1 MSEPG
6 LSTVANTAVAATA
19 VTTTATTGPM
29 PTTEA
34 DLVPTTTI
42 TTPTAQDL
50 TTEAASTTTA
60 PSAAPRPDNL
70 FVPKPKRLA
79 CMICRRRKLKCD
91 GVKPSC
97 STCARLGHTCAYDE
111 VRRKSGPK
119 RGYVKAL
126 EERLKQVE
134 TLLKTQEPP
143 AVAAATRESPSV
155 PRNVPEPVS
164 TAQKS
169 TATPPSAFRPN
180 SAFVSSENDSDWRF
194 KHSSP
199 HASSATRQQTPRAQS
214 QPGSTPDDTG
224 RSAYNHTIPPPM
236 AENHRQDLVDLG
248 LEEPLPFQDAIDEL
262 HKIFFEKVHA
272 SVPMIHRHRYL
283 AAMTL
288 PPAQQPPVALRYS
301 IWTLA
306 SCVSEK
312 YYATKDIFY
321 QRARKYVELDYLKG
335 FGEHIISI
343 AYAQAHVLIASYEF
357 KMMHFPR
364 AWMSTGSAVRLCQ
377 MIGLNRLDSSGLD
390 VKQCLPPPRDWTEHE
405 ERRRTFWLAFC
416 EDRYASIGTGW
427 PMTIDER
434 DISTNLPSSEEAFD
448 MSKPEQTGT
457 LKDALTPAG
466 ASKLSAFASVVLSSA
481 MFGRNLIHLHR
492 PDPEDRDHD
501 LNGEFWKRH
510 HQLDGII
517 LNTLMSLPANLK
529 LPEGLMMP
537 NVVFVHMSMHTSTIC
552 LHQAAI
558 FKADSYHL
566 PANVS
571 MESKIRCIT
580 AANEITY
587 IMRMVAH
594 LDLSSMNSFV
604 AFCLYVAARV
614 FVQYLKSQPEDTQV
628 ADSLRFLL
636 GSMTAL
642 TRLNPLTESFLVQ
655 LDVDLDTLMARNPR
669 LHNAFPRASELP
681 TSHPVSALAGG
692 TYSKMPISAQLRP
705 GFETHGSE
713 NRFMHPLDDNSV
725 NSQTSA
731 ANKLSPPPD
740 STSTRHTHPPTSN
753 SMLASQWL
761 KVSGQSNANIPM
773 APTMTT
779 SPHSGTSVIGSV
791 GGGDSSAEPIDVA
804 MSNHGTPSASNRP
817 TPNSICSDQ
826 HQSDQHKQHSLH
838 ASRSIPSQST
848 PLNNPATS
856 GSGHT
861 SFNTTSVSQ
870 DHSVPPNGSS
880 YTSGGNLFGM
890 SPSVAHGCFNAET
903 TNDPNFVNSWPE
915 VGQAQSMTPM
925 AEGVLRTFMN
935 LVPMD
940 AMDMST
946 WDQHIQ

>member
-19 VTTTATTGPM
+19 VTTTATTG
-29 PTTEA
+29 TTPATEI

-42 TTPTAQDL
+42 TTPALQDL
-50 TTEAASTTTA
+50 TTEAASTIAT

-155 PRNVPEPVS
+155 SRNVPEPVAA
-164 TAQKS
+164 AQKS

-180 SAFVSSENDSDWRF
+180 SAFVSSENDTDWRF

-199 HASSATRQQTPRAQS
+199 HASGATRQQTPRAQS
-214 QPGSTPDDTG
+214 QAGSTPDDTG

-236 AENHRQDLVDLG
+236 AENRQRDLVDLG

-262 HKIFFEKVHA
+262 H
-272 SVPMIHRHRYL
+272 RYL

-288 PPAQQPPVALRYS
+288 PPTQQPPVALRYA

-321 QRARKYVELDYLKG
+321 QRARKYAELDYLKG

-343 AYAQAHVLIASYEF
+343 AHAQAHVLIASYEF

-457 LKDALTPAG
+457 LKDAMTPAG

-510 HQLDGII
+510 RQLDGIL

-529 LPEGLMMP
+529 LPEGLMTP

-566 PANVS
+566 PANVG

-614 FVQYLKSQPEDTQV
+614 FVQYLKSQPEDSQV

-642 TRLNPLTESFLVQ
+642 RRLNPLTESFLVQ
-655 LDVDLDTLMARNPR
+655 LDVDLDALMARNPR

-681 TSHPVSALAGG
+681 TSHPFSALAGG
-692 TYSKMPISAQLRP
+692 TYSKMPISAQLRT
-705 GFETHGSE
+705 GFEAYGGE
-713 NRFMHPLDDNSV
+713 NRFMHPPDDNGV

-731 ANKLSPPPD
+731 ANNLSPPSD
-740 STSTRHTHPPTSN
+740 STSARQAHPPTSN

-761 KVSGQSNANIPM
+761 KISGQSNANMPQ
-773 APTMTT
+773 TMTT

-791 GGGDSSAEPIDVA
+791 GGGDSSADPIDVA

-817 TPNSICSDQ
+817 TPNSICSDH
-826 HQSDQHKQHSLH
+826 HQSDQHQQHSLH
-838 ASRSIPSQST
+838 ASRSIPSHST

-861 SFNTTSVSQ
+861 SFNTTPVSQ

-880 YTSGGNLFGM
+880 YTSGGQPFWH
-890 SPSVAHGCFNAET
+890 VAIGG
-903 TNDPNFVNSWPE
+903 S
-915 VGQAQSMTPM
+915 
-925 AEGVLRTFMN
+925 
-935 LVPMD
+935 
-940 AMDMST
+940 
-946 WDQHIQ
+946 